1 MVDMSEEIQIKDGY
15 YWGGWRKP
23 TNIWINLPGS
33 IHNDEVAQKVGLRG
47 GTIPGT
53 IHLNLFPP
61 LLIQAFGQRWFE
73 QGTLSVFYTYA
84 TTDREEVRA
93 VLGSPPTGAKD
104 VQVEARAE
112 TPDGHNVLK
121 GTVSVG
127 NPKEP
132 SYLQT
137 MEFKNA
143 KPDELRI
150 LAGLKA
156 GSDLASADVLVSRE
170 AVDTSLK
177 TITDPLDWYRDPSP
191 WGSAIA
197 PPAVAARAMM
207 IIPVREDGKPFEPK
221 AVGFYG
227 ATELHYINGPVKIG
241 VPYRAK
247 GKLVCVGAS
256 PKTEFIWFDVTLD
269 EKESGKRV
277 AELRQMTRWMKSSF
291 TG

>member
-1 MVDMSEEIQIKDGY
+1 MAEDIQIKDGY
-15 YWGGWRKP
+15 IWGGWRKP
-23 TNIWINLPGS
+23 INIWLDLPGS
-33 IHNDEVAQKVGLRG
+33 IHNDEVAQKIGMRG

-61 LLIQAFGQRWFE
+61 LLIRTFGQGWFE

-93 VLGSPPTGAKD
+93 VLVVPPAGAKEVQLD
-104 VQVEARAE
+104 VRAE
-112 TPDGHNVLK
+112 TPDGHTVLK
-121 GTVSVG
+121 GTASVG

-137 MEFKNA
+137 VEFKNP

-156 GSDLASADVLVSRE
+156 GSDLEAADVIITRE
-170 AVDTSLK
+170 SVDTSLK
-177 TITDPLDWYRDPSP
+177 MITDPLDWYRGHSP

-197 PPAVAARAMM
+197 PPAVTARAMM
-207 IIPVREDGKPFEPK
+207 IPPIREDGKTFESPK

-227 ATELHYINGPVKIG
+227 ATELRYINGPVKVE
-241 VPYRAK
+241 VPYQAK
-247 GKLVCVGAS
+247 GKLICVGAS
-256 PKTEFIWFDVTLD
+256 PKTEFIWFDVTLE
-269 EKESGKRV
+269 EKDSGKRV
-277 AELRQMTRWMKSSF
+277 AEMRQMTRWMKSSF
-291 TG
+291 AE